1 MVPVTVLWFHNK
13 FCISPDYLGQII
25 SKIYF
30 DLALTTTGYA
40 RLVGL
45 NLRVFSNSADNFVA
59 RAIALICGRSDP
71 LFLVRPMVINCSIV
85 CAQLGIVLTIECY
98 RKLLHLY
105 CCHMSWLC
113 VSGTAAFVYVLFMS
127 IEQFLILLLTE
138 AGNNNLCR

>member
-13 FCISPDYLGQII
+13 FCISPDYLGQIN

-30 DLALTTTGYA
+30 DLAFTTTGYA

-45 NLRVFSNSADNFVA
+45 NLRVLSNSVDNFVA
-59 RAIALICGRSDP
+59 RAIALICGLSDP

-105 CCHMSWLC
+105 CFHMSWLC
-113 VSGTAAFVYVLFMS
+113 VSGTAAFVYVL
-127 IEQFLILLLTE
+127 ILLLTK
-138 AGNNNLCR
+138 ASNNNLCR